1 MRPAENASLEREI
14 TTAGQLLVEGRVP
27 EMFFREMVAAYDLK
41 DLVEVRTFGD
51 IGKDNLQTY
60 LEIFTQKPGFK
71 QKVKRLGIIRDAE
84 NNPAD
89 SAFQSVRA
97 SLRGALL
104 PVPGE
109 MNQLEGAPLS
119 LAVFIL
125 PNCQDA
131 GMLETL
137 CLTSAKEVEQ
147 IRDIFPCLDE
157 FFGCLEKQGRK
168 PGNPDKSRFAGLAL
182 ACDVIDPQLGR
193 AAQQGKIPWQTQAF
207 EPLKLFLQRIA
218 RP

>member
-1 MRPAENASLEREI
+1 MSTAEKDSIDRPI

-41 DLVEVRTFGD
+41 DLVEVRTFGGN
-51 IGKDNLQTY
+51 GKDNLRIY

-89 SAFQSVRA
+89 SAFQSVKA
-97 SLRGALL
+97 ALRGAQLH
-104 PVPGE
+104 VPGE
-109 MNQLEGAPLS
+109 MKQLEGAPLS
-119 LAVFIL
+119 LGVFIL
-125 PNCQDA
+125 PNCQDV

-137 CLTSAKEVEQ
+137 CLASAAEDDQ
-147 IRDIFPCLDE
+147 IKDVFPCLDE
-157 FFGCLEKQGRK
+157 FFGCLNKQGRN